1 MKKPFR
7 TIKQN
12 KTANAAL
19 LNVVIQHLQ
28 LKNDAALA
36 RLVEVA
42 PPVISKIRRGRLDIG
57 PSMMIRIHEVT
68 GFSIEKLCDHL
79 DAMNDSAEVA
89 AQSKN

>member
-7 TIKQN
+7 TIKQS

-19 LNVVIQHLQ
+19 LNIVIEHLD

-42 PPVISKIRRGRLDIG
+42 PPVISKIRNGRLPIG
-57 PSMMIRIHEVT
+57 PSMIIRIHEVT
-68 GFSIEKLCDHL
+68 DISLAKLCDHL
-79 DAMNDSAEVA
+79 DAANDSDQA
-89 AQSKN
+89 AAA